1 MSFSLRSLSILALLG
16 GLAAV
21 LAGQLAPASLALLTD
36 TASIPSNTF
45 TTAACF
51 TGDTTFLD
59 PSAEA
64 ADSGGDGD
72 GFELDPTNAFG
83 NNGGDAQNVDG
94 AGDRHQ
100 FYDYN
105 FSIASGCSIAGI
117 EVRLDWWLSETSDDN
132 SMSVELSWD
141 GGTSWTA
148 SKTDTTETTVEHTAV
163 LGSSADDGVTPGRY
177 RSSPTRA
184 SERGSPAIARTP
196 PRSPAARG
204 TSSWTG
210 CRSGCTTARNA
221 GSAHRS
227 AVI

>member
-21 LAGQLAPASLALLTD
+21 LAGQFAPASLARLTSS
-36 TASIPSNTF
+36 AAIPGNTF

-51 TGDTTFLD
+51 SANTGLLN
-59 PSAEA
+59 PSAQA
-64 ADSGGDGD
+64 ADTGGDGD
-72 GFELDPTNAFG
+72 GFELNPTNAFE

-117 EVRLDWWLSETSDDN
+117 EIRLDWWLSETLDDN

-163 LGSSADDGVTPGRY
+163 LGSGADDWGHAWTVSELTNANF
-177 RSSPTRA
+177 RA
-184 SERGSPAIARTP
+184 RL
-196 PRSPAARG
+196 
-204 TSSWTG
+204 TSS
-210 CRSGCTTARNA
+210 CTDTTSSTCNARDFFLDWAPIRVYYNP
-221 GSAHRS
+221 
-227 AVI
+227 